1 MFISQL
7 TMGNGGGR
15 RGGISVLRGRS
26 GLAQADN
33 QVFDQFRK
41 MSGTLPV
48 AEQNVVELFTL
59 FCLRQPL
66 FDDTGNTALQY
77 LGHPLLFQLDGRFA
91 VKHLLPD
98 EVRQLP
104 NGERFHDDFIG
115 LGDNRSHCLVQSWV
129 AAENQS

>member
-7 TMGNGGGR
+7 TMGNSGGR

-66 FDDTGNTALQY
+66 FDDTGNTALY

-115 LGDNRSHCLVQSWV
+115 LEQDRGHGVLHVGV
-129 AAENQS
+129 AAHEQC